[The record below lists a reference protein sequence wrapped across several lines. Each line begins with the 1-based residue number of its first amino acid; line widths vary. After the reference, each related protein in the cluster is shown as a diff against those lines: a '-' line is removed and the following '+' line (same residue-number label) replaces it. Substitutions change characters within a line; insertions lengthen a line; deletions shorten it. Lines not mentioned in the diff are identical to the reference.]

1 MPDLRDPAHGIAVP
15 RVDVTDYLAP
25 YPALRVRRP
34 VSLEL
39 THHSYPVEPSVE
51 ESWLALTFRA
61 FSLLAGRLE
70 VRELLVLGTGNG
82 LDALGAAEIFD
93 LRSLVVTD
101 LFEECLEVSRRNVL
115 AHLDAPWIE
124 LGFHAGDLL
133 SCVAPG
139 RRFCLIYENLP
150 NVRAAAGMDVA
161 LGTVGGRF
169 FDAAGLS
176 VPELFESHQLA
187 LHYECLQQARG
198 YLRDGGGILTA
209 IGGRIPLDVAF
220 DLHRSCG
227 YAPELVIFDAK
238 IQTEPELVLSGYARV
253 EEEAGVAFR
262 FYTPEVIEI
271 VSEARRTGLEG
282 KELALAVEG
291 ELIQHVMSATEALA
305 RCRQGHPV
313 AHSVFMI
320 LGSSGGAEPL
330 TPAG

>member
-1 MPDLRDPAHGIAVP
+1 MPDLRDPGYGIAVP

-139 RRFCLIYENLP
+139 RRAHAGRLTIARSSV
-150 NVRAAAGMDVA
+150 VRPSG
-161 LGTVGGRF
+161 
-169 FDAAGLS
+169 
-176 VPELFESHQLA
+176 
-187 LHYECLQQARG
+187 
-198 YLRDGGGILTA
+198 LTA
-209 IGGRIPLDVAF
+209 TPSTQGR
-220 DLHRSCG
+220 RS
-227 YAPELVIFDAK
+227 ASTRL
-238 IQTEPELVLSGYARV
+238 
-253 EEEAGVAFR
+253 
-262 FYTPEVIEI
+262 
-271 VSEARRTGLEG
+271 
-282 KELALAVEG
+282 
-291 ELIQHVMSATEALA
+291 
-305 RCRQGHPV
+305 
-313 AHSVFMI
+313 
-320 LGSSGGAEPL
+320 
-330 TPAG
+330 

>member
-1 MPDLRDPAHGIAVP
+1 MPRLST
-15 RVDVTDYLAP
+15 VDVTDFLAP
-25 YPALRVRRP
+25 YPARRVRRP
-34 VSLEL
+34 IRLEL
-39 THHSYPVEPSVE
+39 TRHSYPVEQSVA
-51 ESWLALTFRA
+51 ESWLRLAFRA
-61 FSLLAGRLE
+61 FARLAGRMQ
-70 VRELLVLGTGNG
+70 VRDLLIIGTGNG
-82 LDALGAAEIFD
+82 LDALGALEIFD
-93 LRSLVVTD
+93 LTSLVVTD
-101 LFEECLEVSRRNVL
+101 LFEESLSVSLRNVL
-115 AHLDAPWIE
+115 AHLDEQSGTEID
-124 LGFHAGDLL
+124 FRAGDLL
-133 SCVAPG
+133 ACVPPE
-139 RRFCLIYENLP
+139 RRFCLIYRTFPTFARPRGWTSRLAP
-150 NVRAAAGMDVA
+150 SAAGSSTRPGSA
-161 LGTVGGRF
+161 CP
-169 FDAAGLS
+169 S
-176 VPELFESHQLA
+176 SSSHTSWRSTTNA
-187 LHYECLQQARG
+187 CSRRGG

-271 VSEARRTGLEG
+271 VAEARRTGLEG
-282 KELALAVEG
+282 EELALAVEG

-305 RCRQGHPV
+305 RCRQGRPV